1 MTSTI
6 LLVTRSDDND
16 SVDRV
21 AAALA
26 ARGARP
32 FRLDTD
38 RFPTEVEL
46 ALRQPRGPSLLR
58 SPAGEIALEDIA
70 AIWYRRAAIAAALPA
85 EMDPQERDAA
95 IKESRA
101 SLIGAL
107 ECLECPVMDR
117 ISTVRAAEHKPR
129 QLAIAH
135 ALGLDVPRTLTSNAP
150 DAVRRFWDECGGQV
164 VVKALSSFAIYDQAG
179 RENVVFTSPLAAAE
193 LDHLD
198 QLALAP
204 MTFQEHLAKSVE
216 LRVTLIGG
224 RAFAAAVDSQALE
237 RSRVDWRKE
246 GARLLRAWTPYPLPG
261 DVAHRLLALAA
272 RLGLSFGAA
281 DVVVTPDGRHVLLE
295 INPGGEWFWLDDV
308 FGPAALSSAIAETL
322 LGRRG

>member
-1 MTSTI
+1 MTPTV
-6 LLVTRSDDND
+6 LLVTRSSDNA

-46 ALRQPRGPSLLR
+46 ALRQPHGPSLLR

-85 EMDPQERDAA
+85 GMDPQERAA
-95 IKESRA
+95 AVKEARA

-107 ECLECPVMDR
+107 ECLDCPVIDR

-129 QLAIAH
+129 QLALAH
-135 ALGLDVPRTLTSNAP
+135 ALGLDVPRTLTTNAP
-150 DAVRRFWDECGGQV
+150 DAVRRFWDECGGRV

-179 RENVVFTSPLAAAE
+179 RESVVFTSPLSAAE

-204 MTFQEHLAKSVE
+204 MTFQEHLAKAVE

-246 GARLLRAWTPYPLPG
+246 GARLLHAWTPYQLPD
-261 DVAHRLLALAA
+261 DVAARLLALAA

-281 DVVVTPDGRHVLLE
+281 DVIVTPDGRHVLLE

-308 FGPAALSSAIAETL
+308 FGPRALSSAIAETL